1 MLGSYYCPHHTE
13 GTVIEFAMDCGCR
26 KPADGML
33 RRAAAELDI
42 DLDSSFMVGD
52 ILDDIEAYNR
62 DDCISTLYLRKW
74 LEERR
79 AEAVASGVEVPRPPV
94 PARPPESAL
103 PKEDENAFDAWLAAD
118 RRTELD
124 VEQLARAARRGD
136 VHAVRAAVAQASADD
151 ARSSRLANALGL
163 SICGTRRTG

>member
-1 MLGSYYCPHHTE
+1 MRDVQPRTLRQ
-13 GTVIEFAMDCGCR
+13 IRRFAAR
-26 KPADGML
+26 VLPAYRTAIGKLDAL
-33 RRAAAELDI
+33 R
-42 DLDSSFMVGD
+42 
-52 ILDDIEAYNR
+52 
-62 DDCISTLYLRKW
+62 
-74 LEERR
+74 
-79 AEAVASGVEVPRPPV
+79 P
-94 PARPPESAL
+94 